1 MHEVTILV
9 ILFEKILFTIVN
21 MVGRAI
27 KLDRVPRP

>member
-27 KLDRVPRP
+27 SNTRCRD

>member
-9 ILFEKILFTIVN
+9 ILFEKILFAIVN

-27 KLDRVPRP
+27 GDTRCRD